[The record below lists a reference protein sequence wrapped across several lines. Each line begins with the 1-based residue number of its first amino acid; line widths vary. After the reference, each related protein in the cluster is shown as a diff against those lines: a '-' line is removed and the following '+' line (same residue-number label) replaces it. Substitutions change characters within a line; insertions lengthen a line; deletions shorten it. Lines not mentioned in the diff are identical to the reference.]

1 MNQTQQKENKET
13 TPQTQGVK
21 TLLGDPKKAII
32 KLSIPMI
39 IAMSAHTLYNL
50 ADGLWVSGFGQ
61 EIFTSEVIADVG
73 PDALTAVGFV
83 LPFFMMLYAIS
94 TGVGVGGS
102 AALSRKIGEKNK
114 EGADN
119 VAIHSIIY
127 TMILGVIFSTILF
140 VSSESIFS
148 FMGAQKTATMTVSY
162 AKIIFAGGIFL
173 FFTNVA
179 NSILRGEGDTK
190 RAMYAMLFGSI
201 LNIFLD
207 PIFIYTFKMG
217 VTGAAYATILS
228 MAITSIMLLYWLFL
242 RKNTYVSFNFRDF
255 KFSKK
260 ISLDIFKVG
269 LPASVQ
275 QLSMSITMLVIQLI
289 ITRITLAGEDGIMI
303 YTAGWRI
310 IMVAVLP
317 LIGMVT
323 AVISVTGAAYGAKE
337 YEKLRTAYFYAI
349 KIGLIGEIIIAII
362 VFAFAP
368 QISNIFT
375 STPEGFRIQA
385 GLIDFLRITCL
396 FYPGAAFGMMAS
408 AMFQGAGKGNY
419 ALIATILRTIM
430 LSIPIA
436 FIFTFYLNMDIIGV
450 WWALVISNL
459 FGSIISFA
467 WAKSFVDKIIRSD
480 KTNIKQ
486 EI

>member
-1 MNQTQQKENKET
+1 MTEESFSSEKSQTI
-13 TPQTQGVK
+13 GIK

-61 EIFTSEVIADVG
+61 DIFTNEVIADVG

-94 TGVGVGGS
+94 TGIGIGGS
-102 AALSRKIGEKNK
+102 SALSRKIGEKDK
-114 EGADN
+114 AGADN
-119 VAIHSIIY
+119 VAIHSIIF
-127 TMILGVIFSTILF
+127 TMILGVLFTMILF

-148 FMGAQKTATMTVSY
+148 FMGAEKTAEMTVSY
-162 AKIIFAGGIFL
+162 GKIIFAGGIFL
-173 FFTNVA
+173 FFTSVA
-179 NSILRGEGDTK
+179 YSILRGEGDAK
-190 RAMYAMLFGSI
+190 RAMYAMVFGSV

-228 MAITSIMLLYWLFL
+228 MALTSIILFYWLFL
-242 RKNTYVSFNFRDF
+242 RKNTYVSFNFRDY

-269 LPASVQ
+269 VPASVQ
-275 QLSMSITMLVIQLI
+275 QLSMSITMIVIQLI
-289 ITRITLAGEDGIMI
+289 IMRVTTAGEDGISI
-303 YTAGWRI
+303 YTAGWRVI
-310 IMVAVLP
+310 LIAVLP

-323 AVISVTGAAYGAKE
+323 AVVSVTGAMYGAKE
-337 YEKLRTAYFYAI
+337 YDKLKTAFMYAL
-349 KIGLIGEIIIAII
+349 KIGLICEIIIAALVYI
-362 VFAFAP
+362 FAP
-368 QISNIFT
+368 QISHIFT
-375 STPEGFRIQA
+375 STPEGVRIQA

-408 AMFQGAGKGNY
+408 ALFQGTGKGSY
-419 ALIATILRTIM
+419 ALIATVLRTIV
-430 LSIPIA
+430 LALPIA
-436 FIFTFYLNMDIIGV
+436 FIFTYYLSMDIIGI
-450 WWALVISNL
+450 WWALVIANL
-459 FGSIISFA
+459 LGSVISFA
-467 WAKSFVDKIIRSD
+467 WGNIYIKKLLKRVS
-480 KTNIKQ
+480 KTTS
-486 EI
+486 

>member
-1 MNQTQQKENKET
+1 MKGHSVG
-13 TPQTQGVK
+13 TQGIK

-32 KLSIPMI
+32 KLAIPMI

-61 EIFTSEVIADVG
+61 DIFTSEVVADVG
-73 PDALTAVGFV
+73 PDALIAVGFV
-83 LPFFMMLYAIS
+83 LPFFMMLYAIA
-94 TGVGVGGS
+94 TGVGIGGS
-102 AALSRKIGEKNK
+102 SALSRKIGEKDK

-119 VAIHSIIY
+119 VAIHSIIFA
-127 TMILGVIFSTILF
+127 MILGVLFTIILF
-140 VSSESIFS
+140 FSSENIFS
-148 FMGAQKTATMTVSY
+148 FMGAETTSRMTVSY
-162 AKIIFAGGIFL
+162 GKIIFAGGIFI

-179 NSILRGEGDTK
+179 YAILRGEGDAK

-217 VTGAAYATILS
+217 VVGAAYATILS
-228 MAITSIMLLYWLFL
+228 MALTSIILFYWLFL
-242 RKNTYVSFNFRDF
+242 RKNTYVSFNFGDF

-269 LPASVQ
+269 VPASVQ
-275 QLSMSITMLVIQLI
+275 QLSMSITMIVIQLI
-289 ITRITLAGEDGIMI
+289 IINITTAGEIGIAI

-323 AVISVTGAAYGAKE
+323 AVVSVTGATYGAKE
-337 YEKLRTAYFYAI
+337 YEKLKIAFMYAL
-349 KIGLIGEIIIAII
+349 KIGLIGEIIIAIL
-362 VFAFAP
+362 VFIFAP
-368 QISNIFT
+368 QISYIFA
-375 STPEGFRIQA
+375 STPEGIIIQP

-408 AMFQGAGKGNY
+408 AVFQGTGKGNY

-430 LSIPIA
+430 LALPIA
-436 FIFTFYLNMDIIGV
+436 FIFTYFLNMEITGV
-450 WWALVISNL
+450 WWALVVANL
-459 FGSIISFA
+459 IGSVVSFT
-467 WAKSFVDKIIRSD
+467 WCKIYIRNLIVNNG
-480 KTNIKQ
+480 KVENTAL
-486 EI
+486 

>member
-1 MNQTQQKENKET
+1 MNQNKMNKNGTKGIE
-13 TPQTQGVK
+13 

-61 EIFTSEVIADVG
+61 DLFTNESIVNVG

-102 AALSRKIGEKNK
+102 AALSRKIGEKDK

-119 VAIHSIIY
+119 VAIHSIIF
-127 TMILGVIFSTILF
+127 TMMLGVLFSVILF
-140 VSSESIFS
+140 FSSESIFS
-148 FMGAQKTATMTVSY
+148 FMGAEKTAEMTVSY
-162 AKIIFAGGIFL
+162 GRIIFAGGIFL

-179 NSILRGEGDTK
+179 YSILRGEGDAK
-190 RAMYAMLFGSI
+190 RAMYAMVFGSV

-207 PIFIYTFKMG
+207 PIFIYTLKMG
-217 VTGAAYATILS
+217 VAGAAYATVISIALTSLIL
-228 MAITSIMLLYWLFL
+228 IYWLFL
-242 RKNTYVSFNFRDF
+242 RKDTYVSFNFRDY

-269 LPASVQ
+269 IPASIQ

-289 ITRITLAGEDGIMI
+289 IIRFTTAGEDGISI

-323 AVISVTGAAYGAKE
+323 AVVSVTGATYGAKE
-337 YEKLRTAYFYAI
+337 YEKLRIAFMYAL
-349 KIGLIGEIIIAII
+349 KIGLIGEIILA
-362 VFAFAP
+362 VFVYIFAP
-368 QISNIFT
+368 EISSIFT
-375 STPEGFRIQA
+375 STPEGMRIQA

-408 AMFQGAGKGNY
+408 AMFQGTGKGSY
-419 ALIATILRTIM
+419 ALIATVLRTIV
-430 LSIPIA
+430 LALPIA
-436 FIFTFYLNMDIIGV
+436 FIFTYYLQMDIIGV

-459 FGSIISFA
+459 FGSIISFG
-467 WAKSFVDKIIRSD
+467 WG
-480 KTNIKQ
+480 NIYIKNLLSRMRISQ
-486 EI
+486 V

>member
-1 MNQTQQKENKET
+1 MKGHSAE
-13 TPQTQGVK
+13 TQGVK
-21 TLLGDPKKAII
+21 TLLGDPKKAVIR
-32 KLSIPMI
+32 LAIPMI
-39 IAMSAHTLYNL
+39 IAMSAYTLYNL

-61 EIFTSEVIADVG
+61 DFFTNEVITDVG

-94 TGVGVGGS
+94 TGVGIGGS
-102 AALSRKIGEKNK
+102 SALSRKIGEKDK
-114 EGADN
+114 KGADN

-127 TMILGVIFSTILF
+127 TMILGVLLTLILF
-140 VSSESIFS
+140 FSSESIFS
-148 FMGAQKTATMTVSY
+148 FMGAEKTAKMTVSY
-162 AKIIFAGGIFL
+162 GKIIFAGGIFL

-179 NSILRGEGDTK
+179 YSILRGEGDAK
-190 RAMYAMLFGSI
+190 RAMYAMLFGSM

-217 VTGAAYATILS
+217 VTGAAYATVLS
-228 MAITSIMLLYWLFL
+228 MALTSIILFYWLFL

-289 ITRITLAGEDGIMI
+289 IMRVTTVGEDGISI
-303 YTAGWRI
+303 YTAGWRV
-310 IMVAVLP
+310 IMIAILP

-323 AVISVTGAAYGAKE
+323 AVVSVTGATYGAKE
-337 YEKLRTAYFYAI
+337 YEKLKIAFMYAL
-349 KIGLIGEIIIAII
+349 KIGLIGEIIIAILVYI
-362 VFAFAP
+362 FAP
-368 QISNIFT
+368 QISYIFT
-375 STPEGFRIQA
+375 STPEGMRIQA

-408 AMFQGAGKGNY
+408 AMFQGTGKGNY
-419 ALIATILRTIM
+419 ALIATVLRTIV
-430 LSIPIA
+430 LALPIA
-436 FIFTFYLNMDIIGV
+436 FIFTFYLNMDITGV
-450 WWALVISNL
+450 WWALVVANL
-459 FGSIISFA
+459 IGSLVSFT
-467 WAKSFVDKIIRSD
+467 WCKIYIRNLMLCNE
-480 KTNIKQ
+480 KVENTAL
-486 EI
+486 

>member
-1 MNQTQQKENKET
+1 VKEHSAGTK
-13 TPQTQGVK
+13 GVK

-39 IAMSAHTLYNL
+39 IAMSAYTLYNL

-61 EIFTSEVIADVG
+61 DLFTNEVIADVG

-94 TGVGVGGS
+94 TGVGIGGS
-102 AALSRKIGEKNK
+102 SALSRKIGEKDK

-119 VAIHSIIY
+119 VAIHSIIF
-127 TMILGVIFSTILF
+127 TMILGVLLTLILF

-148 FMGAQKTATMTVSY
+148 FMGAEKTAKMTVSY
-162 AKIIFAGGIFL
+162 GKIIFAGGIFL

-179 NSILRGEGDTK
+179 YSILRGEGDAK
-190 RAMYAMLFGSI
+190 RAMYAMLFGSV

-228 MAITSIMLLYWLFL
+228 MALTSIILFYWLFL
-242 RKNTYVSFNFRDF
+242 RKNTYVSFNFGDF

-269 LPASVQ
+269 VPASVQ
-275 QLSMSITMLVIQLI
+275 QLSMSITMIVIQLI
-289 ITRITLAGEDGIMI
+289 IMRVTTAGEDGISI

-310 IMVAVLP
+310 IMLAVLP

-323 AVISVTGAAYGAKE
+323 AVVSVAGAAYGAKE
-337 YEKLRTAYFYAI
+337 YEKLKTAFMYAL
-349 KIGLIGEIIIAII
+349 KIGLIGEIIIAIL
-362 VFAFAP
+362 VFIFAP

-375 STPEGFRIQA
+375 STPEGIRIQA

-408 AMFQGAGKGNY
+408 AVFQGTGKGNY

-430 LSIPIA
+430 LALPIA
-436 FIFTFYLNMDIIGV
+436 FIFTYFLNMDIIGV
-450 WWALVISNL
+450 WWALVIANL
-459 FGSIISFA
+459 IGSVVSFA
-467 WAKSFVDKIIRSD
+467 WCKIYIRNLMLSNG
-480 KTNIKQ
+480 KVENTAL
-486 EI
+486 

>member
-1 MNQTQQKENKET
+1 VKGHSAE
-13 TPQTQGVK
+13 TQGVK
-21 TLLGDPKKAII
+21 TLLGDPKKAVIR
-32 KLSIPMI
+32 LAIPMI
-39 IAMSAHTLYNL
+39 IAMSAYTLYNL

-61 EIFTSEVIADVG
+61 DLFTNEVIADVG

-94 TGVGVGGS
+94 TGVGIGGS
-102 AALSRKIGEKNK
+102 SALSRKIGEKDK

-127 TMILGVIFSTILF
+127 TMILGILLTLILF

-148 FMGAQKTATMTVSY
+148 FMGAEKTAKMTVSY
-162 AKIIFAGGIFL
+162 GKIIFAGGIFL

-179 NSILRGEGDTK
+179 YSILRGEGDAK
-190 RAMYAMLFGSI
+190 RAMYAMVFGSV

-217 VTGAAYATILS
+217 VTGAAYATVLS
-228 MAITSIMLLYWLFL
+228 MALTSIILFYWLFL

-289 ITRITLAGEDGIMI
+289 IMRVTTVGEDGISI
-303 YTAGWRI
+303 YTAGWRV
-310 IMVAVLP
+310 IMIAILP

-323 AVISVTGAAYGAKE
+323 AVVSVTGATYGAKE
-337 YEKLRTAYFYAI
+337 YEKLKIAFMYAL
-349 KIGLIGEIIIAII
+349 KIGLIGEIIIAILVYI
-362 VFAFAP
+362 FAP
-368 QISNIFT
+368 QISYIFT
-375 STPEGFRIQA
+375 STPEGMRIQA

-408 AMFQGAGKGNY
+408 AMFQGTGKGNY
-419 ALIATILRTIM
+419 ALIATVLRTIV
-430 LSIPIA
+430 LALPIA
-436 FIFTFYLNMDIIGV
+436 FIFTFYLNMDITGV
-450 WWALVISNL
+450 WWALVVANL
-459 FGSIISFA
+459 IGSLVSFT
-467 WAKSFVDKIIRSD
+467 WCKIYIRNLMLYNE
-480 KTNIKQ
+480 KVENTAL
-486 EI
+486 